1 MSAVAARSVRPRT
14 GLLLVLVALLVSV
27 AAYAMVGL
35 GLRGRVPRDIVVY
48 GLTLGGAYLLAWG
61 AVRWTAPRADPVLL
75 PIAGMLGGLGL
86 AMIYRLLPARFADAQ
101 AIWLLIGLAAFVLTL
116 VLVRD
121 DRQLDGYTYTI
132 GLLGLILLLL
142 PVVPGVGFEVNG
154 ARLWAHLGPLAFQP
168 AEFGKILIVIFLA
181 SYLSAKRELLEAG
194 VGRLGLPRAKDL
206 GPLLLAWGASLAV
219 LFLER
224 DLGASML
231 FFGVFVVMLWV
242 ASGRVAYLLTGGLL
256 FAAGGVIG
264 YLFLPHV
271 QNRVAYW
278 LHALEPATVHDVGYG
293 QLAQSWFALA
303 SGGLVGTGLGRGSPD
318 LIPYPASDFILSAF
332 GEELGM
338 LGTAAILLLFV
349 ALIGRGL
356 RDRPRSGGRLRPAP
370 RHRAHD
376 DDRAAD
382 VHDRGRRDPAHP
394 AHRRSAPAGVLRRL
408 QPGCDLRDDRAAGP
422 DLRGSRGNRHGGD
435 PARWNGASAGSGS
448 RSCCCSRSC
457 SDSSRTCR
465 SSRPTTSRATPRTS
479 AAS

>member
-48 GLTLGGAYLLAWG
+48 GLALGGAYLLAWG

-194 VGRLGLPRAKDL
+194 VGPLGLPRAKDL

-231 FFGVFVVMLWV
+231 FFGVFVVMIWI

-256 FAAGGVIG
+256 FAAGGVMG

-356 RDRPRSGGRLRPAP
+356 RIALDREDAFGRLLATGLTTTI
-370 RHRAHD
+370 ALQTFTI
-376 DDRAAD
+376 A
-382 VHDRGRRDPAHP
+382 
-394 AHRRSAPAGVLRRL
+394 AGVTRL
-408 QPGCDLRDDRAAGP
+408 IPLTGVPLPLVSYGGSSRVATFVMIGLLVRISAGP
-422 DLRGSRGNRHGGD
+422 WQPARRGSG
-435 PARWNGASAGSGS
+435 
-448 RSCCCSRSC
+448 
-457 SDSSRTCR
+457 
-465 SSRPTTSRATPRTS
+465 
-479 AAS
+479 

>member
-1 MSAVAARSVRPRT
+1 MSAITSRPVRPRT
-14 GLLLVLVALLVSV
+14 GLLLLLAALVASV

-48 GLTLGGAYLLAWG
+48 SLTLGGAYLLAWG

-86 AMIYRLLPARFADAQ
+86 AMIYRLLPADVANAQ
-101 AIWLLIGLAAFVLTL
+101 AVWLLIGLVAFVLTL

-121 DRQLDGYTYTI
+121 DRQLDAYTYTI

-154 ARLWAHLGPLAFQP
+154 ARLWAHVGPLAFQP

-231 FFGVFVVMLWV
+231 FFGVFVVMLWI
-242 ASGRVAYLLTGGLL
+242 ASGRVAYLVTGGIL

-264 YLFLPHV
+264 YLALDHV
-271 QNRVAYW
+271 QDRVAYW
-278 LHALEPATVHDVGYG
+278 LHALEPATVHQVGYG

-349 ALIGRGL
+349 GLIGRGL
-356 RDRPRSGGRLRPAP
+356 RIALDREDAFGRLLATGLTTTI
-370 RHRAHD
+370 ALQTFTI
-376 DDRAAD
+376 A
-382 VHDRGRRDPAHP
+382 
-394 AHRRSAPAGVLRRL
+394 AGVTRL
-408 QPGCDLRDDRAAGP
+408 IPLTGVPLPLVSYGGSSRVATLVMIGLLVRISAGP
-422 DLRGSRGNRHGGD
+422 WQPARRGSG
-435 PARWNGASAGSGS
+435 
-448 RSCCCSRSC
+448 
-457 SDSSRTCR
+457 
-465 SSRPTTSRATPRTS
+465 
-479 AAS
+479 

>member
-1 MSAVAARSVRPRT
+1 VSAVAARSVRPRT

-48 GLTLGGAYLLAWG
+48 GLALGGAYLLAWG

-231 FFGVFVVMLWV
+231 FFGVFVVMLWI

-256 FAAGGVIG
+256 FAAGGVMG

-356 RDRPRSGGRLRPAP
+356 RIALDREDAFGRLLATGLTTTI
-370 RHRAHD
+370 ALQTFTI
-376 DDRAAD
+376 A
-382 VHDRGRRDPAHP
+382 
-394 AHRRSAPAGVLRRL
+394 AGVTRL
-408 QPGCDLRDDRAAGP
+408 IPLTGVPLPLVSYGGSSRVATFVMIGLLVRISAGP
-422 DLRGSRGNRHGGD
+422 WQPARRGSG
-435 PARWNGASAGSGS
+435 
-448 RSCCCSRSC
+448 
-457 SDSSRTCR
+457 
-465 SSRPTTSRATPRTS
+465 
-479 AAS
+479 

>member
-1 MSAVAARSVRPRT
+1 VSAVASRPVRPRT
-14 GLLLVLVALLVSV
+14 GLLLLLVALVASV

-48 GLTLGGAYLLAWG
+48 GLTLSGAYLLAWG

-86 AMIYRLLPARFADAQ
+86 AMIYRLLPADVANTQ

-121 DRQLDGYTYTI
+121 DRQLDAYTYTI

-142 PVVPGVGFEVNG
+142 PVVPGVGFERNG
-154 ARLWAHLGPLAFQP
+154 ARLWAHIGPLAFQP

-231 FFGVFVVMLWV
+231 FFGVFVVMLWI
-242 ASGRVAYLLTGGLL
+242 ASGRVAYLVTGGIL

-264 YLFLPHV
+264 YLALDHV
-271 QNRVAYW
+271 QDRVAYW
-278 LHALEPATVHDVGYG
+278 LHALEPATVHQIGYG

-349 ALIGRGL
+349 GLIGRGL
-356 RDRPRSGGRLRPAP
+356 RIALDREDAFGRLLATGLTTTI
-370 RHRAHD
+370 ALQTFTI
-376 DDRAAD
+376 A
-382 VHDRGRRDPAHP
+382 
-394 AHRRSAPAGVLRRL
+394 AGVTRL
-408 QPGCDLRDDRAAGP
+408 IPLTGVPLPLVSYGGSSRVATFVMIGLLVRISAGP
-422 DLRGSRGNRHGGD
+422 WQPQRRGSG
-435 PARWNGASAGSGS
+435 
-448 RSCCCSRSC
+448 
-457 SDSSRTCR
+457 
-465 SSRPTTSRATPRTS
+465 
-479 AAS
+479 

>member
-1 MSAVAARSVRPRT
+1 MSAVASRPVRPRT
-14 GLLLVLVALLVSV
+14 GLLLLLVALVASV

-48 GLTLGGAYLLAWG
+48 GLTLSGAYLLAWG

-86 AMIYRLLPARFADAQ
+86 AMIYRLLPADVANTQ

-116 VLVRD
+116 MLVRD
-121 DRQLDGYTYTI
+121 DRQLDAYTYTI

-142 PVVPGVGFEVNG
+142 PVVPGVGFERNG
-154 ARLWAHLGPLAFQP
+154 ARLWAHIGPLAFQP

-231 FFGVFVVMLWV
+231 FFGVFVVMLWI
-242 ASGRVAYLLTGGLL
+242 ASGRVAYLVTGGIL

-264 YLFLPHV
+264 YLALDHV
-271 QNRVAYW
+271 QDRVAYW
-278 LHALEPATVHDVGYG
+278 LHALEPATVHQIGYG

-349 ALIGRGL
+349 GLIGRGL
-356 RDRPRSGGRLRPAP
+356 RIALDREDAFGRLLATGLTTTI
-370 RHRAHD
+370 ALQTFTI
-376 DDRAAD
+376 A
-382 VHDRGRRDPAHP
+382 
-394 AHRRSAPAGVLRRL
+394 AGVTRL
-408 QPGCDLRDDRAAGP
+408 IPLTGVPLPLVSYGGSSRVATFVMIGLLVRISAGP
-422 DLRGSRGNRHGGD
+422 WQPQRRGSG
-435 PARWNGASAGSGS
+435 
-448 RSCCCSRSC
+448 
-457 SDSSRTCR
+457 
-465 SSRPTTSRATPRTS
+465 
-479 AAS
+479 

>member
-35 GLRGRVPRDIVVY
+35 GLRGRVPHDIIVY

-168 AEFGKILIVIFLA
+168 AEFGKILIVVFLA

-256 FAAGGVIG
+256 FAAGGVMG

-356 RDRPRSGGRLRPAP
+356 RIALDREDAFGRLLATGLTTTI
-370 RHRAHD
+370 ALQTFTI
-376 DDRAAD
+376 A
-382 VHDRGRRDPAHP
+382 
-394 AHRRSAPAGVLRRL
+394 AGVTRL
-408 QPGCDLRDDRAAGP
+408 IPLTGVPLPLVSYGGSSRVATFVMIGLLVRISAGP
-422 DLRGSRGNRHGGD
+422 WQPARRGSG
-435 PARWNGASAGSGS
+435 
-448 RSCCCSRSC
+448 
-457 SDSSRTCR
+457 
-465 SSRPTTSRATPRTS
+465 
-479 AAS
+479 

>member
-1 MSAVAARSVRPRT
+1 MPARRERPVSAVAARSVRPRT

-48 GLTLGGAYLLAWG
+48 GLALGGAYLLAWG

-231 FFGVFVVMLWV
+231 FFGVFVVMIWV

-256 FAAGGVIG
+256 FAAGGVMG

-356 RDRPRSGGRLRPAP
+356 RIALDREDAFGRLLATGLTTTI
-370 RHRAHD
+370 ALQTFTI
-376 DDRAAD
+376 A
-382 VHDRGRRDPAHP
+382 
-394 AHRRSAPAGVLRRL
+394 AGVTRL
-408 QPGCDLRDDRAAGP
+408 IPLTGVPLPLVSYGGSSRVATFVMIGLLVRISAGP
-422 DLRGSRGNRHGGD
+422 WQPARRGSG
-435 PARWNGASAGSGS
+435 
-448 RSCCCSRSC
+448 
-457 SDSSRTCR
+457 
-465 SSRPTTSRATPRTS
+465 
-479 AAS
+479 

>member
-48 GLTLGGAYLLAWG
+48 GLALGGAYLLAWG

-231 FFGVFVVMLWV
+231 FFGVFVVMIWV

-256 FAAGGVIG
+256 FAAGGVMG

-356 RDRPRSGGRLRPAP
+356 RIALDREDAFGRLLATGLTTTI
-370 RHRAHD
+370 ALQTFTI
-376 DDRAAD
+376 A
-382 VHDRGRRDPAHP
+382 
-394 AHRRSAPAGVLRRL
+394 AGVTRL
-408 QPGCDLRDDRAAGP
+408 IPLTGVPLPLVSYGGSSRVATFVMIGLLVRISAGP
-422 DLRGSRGNRHGGD
+422 WQPARRGSG
-435 PARWNGASAGSGS
+435 
-448 RSCCCSRSC
+448 
-457 SDSSRTCR
+457 
-465 SSRPTTSRATPRTS
+465 
-479 AAS
+479 

>member
-1 MSAVAARSVRPRT
+1 MSALAARSVRPRT

-35 GLRGRVPRDIVVY
+35 GLHGRVPRDIVVY
-48 GLTLGGAYLLAWG
+48 GLALGGAYLLAWG

-242 ASGRVAYLLTGGLL
+242 ASGRVAYLLTGGFL
-256 FAAGGVIG
+256 FAAGGVMG

-349 ALIGRGL
+349 AMIGRGL
-356 RDRPRSGGRLRPAP
+356 RIALDREDAFGRLLATGLTTTI
-370 RHRAHD
+370 ALQTFTI
-376 DDRAAD
+376 A
-382 VHDRGRRDPAHP
+382 
-394 AHRRSAPAGVLRRL
+394 AGVTRL
-408 QPGCDLRDDRAAGP
+408 IPLTGVPLPLVSYGGSSRVATFVMIGLLVRISAGP
-422 DLRGSRGNRHGGD
+422 WQPARRGSG
-435 PARWNGASAGSGS
+435 
-448 RSCCCSRSC
+448 
-457 SDSSRTCR
+457 
-465 SSRPTTSRATPRTS
+465 
-479 AAS
+479 

>member
-1 MSAVAARSVRPRT
+1 VSAVAARSVRPRT

-48 GLTLGGAYLLAWG
+48 GLALGGAYLLAWG

-116 VLVRD
+116 LLVRD
-121 DRQLDGYTYTI
+121 DRQLDGFTYTI

-154 ARLWAHLGPLAFQP
+154 ARLWAHIGPLAFQP

-231 FFGVFVVMLWV
+231 FFGVFVVMIWI
-242 ASGRVAYLLTGGLL
+242 ASGRVAYLVTGGLL

-356 RDRPRSGGRLRPAP
+356 RIALDREDAFGRLLATGLTTTI
-370 RHRAHD
+370 ALQTFTI
-376 DDRAAD
+376 A
-382 VHDRGRRDPAHP
+382 
-394 AHRRSAPAGVLRRL
+394 AGVTRL
-408 QPGCDLRDDRAAGP
+408 IPLTGVPLPLVSYGGSSRVATFVMIGLLVRISAGP
-422 DLRGSRGNRHGGD
+422 WQPARRGSG
-435 PARWNGASAGSGS
+435 
-448 RSCCCSRSC
+448 
-457 SDSSRTCR
+457 
-465 SSRPTTSRATPRTS
+465 
-479 AAS
+479 

>member
-1 MSAVAARSVRPRT
+1 MHVAARSVRPRT

-86 AMIYRLLPARFADAQ
+86 AMIYRLLPARCRGRSGDLAPDR
-101 AIWLLIGLAAFVLTL
+101 IGRLRAHARARSRRPPAGRLHLHDRAARPDPPAAAGGPGRRVRGERRAL
-116 VLVRD
+116 V
-121 DRQLDGYTYTI
+121 
-132 GLLGLILLLL
+132 
-142 PVVPGVGFEVNG
+142 G
-154 ARLWAHLGPLAFQP
+154 APRSRSTFQP

-356 RDRPRSGGRLRPAP
+356 RIALDREDAFGRLLATGLTTTI
-370 RHRAHD
+370 ALQTFTI
-376 DDRAAD
+376 A
-382 VHDRGRRDPAHP
+382 
-394 AHRRSAPAGVLRRL
+394 AGVTRL
-408 QPGCDLRDDRAAGP
+408 IPLTGVPLPLVSYGGSSRVATFVMIGLLVRISAGP
-422 DLRGSRGNRHGGD
+422 WQPARRGSG
-435 PARWNGASAGSGS
+435 
-448 RSCCCSRSC
+448 
-457 SDSSRTCR
+457 
-465 SSRPTTSRATPRTS
+465 
-479 AAS
+479 